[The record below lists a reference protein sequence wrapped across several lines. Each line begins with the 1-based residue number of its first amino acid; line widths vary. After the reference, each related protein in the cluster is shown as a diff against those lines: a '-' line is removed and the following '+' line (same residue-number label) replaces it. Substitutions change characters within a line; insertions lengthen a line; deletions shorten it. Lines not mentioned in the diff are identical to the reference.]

1 MGADGMIYWI
11 LVFSVLAIVAA
22 IFGFGGLASAFA
34 GIAQVLFFIFLAA
47 IIVVFVISIG
57 VFNRLKR
64 RF

>member
-1 MGADGMIYWI
+1 MIYWI